1 MFYEDYERS
10 SLRLSYSKTPT
21 GSAEVLEENNFYPFG
36 LKHEGYNVLAGNP
49 AYNYEYNGKEL
60 QKETDWSDYGA
71 RMYMSDIGRWG
82 VIDPL
87 AEQMTR
93 YSPYNYAFNN
103 PVSFID
109 PDGRRPLPPEED
121 FKSNAPSNGMLA
133 YLASGGKID
142 RGSIMAFYG
151 LNDHMGEFFAKVQAG
166 GGGGN
171 ASSENPPGSR
181 GHFWKDVSSF
191 FKRIFGSG
199 RKNSGSLVV
208 GPAKSITAVDYDADG
223 VRLFGLITGANY
235 NPMEEYRAN
244 RDNPFYNEG
253 ESSLDRSFRLMN
265 SSHIEIMQDFGGG
278 GYNMFGGY
286 GRIGNVAGATEG
298 VSIASKISA
307 EAEANGI
314 LSTQRGIN
322 PAKVAEYFEQ
332 MSNGT
337 YKPTGGAGY
346 IHEGKYILTDG
357 NHRMNAAIRHGIES
371 GNFKY
376 IEEIINKGNFIR
388 RNPLIDN
395 YKVYKLPVK

>member
-1 MFYEDYERS
+1 
-10 SLRLSYSKTPT
+10 
-21 GSAEVLEENNFYPFG
+21 
-36 LKHEGYNVLAGNP
+36 
-49 AYNYEYNGKEL
+49 
-60 QKETDWSDYGA
+60 
-71 RMYMSDIGRWG
+71 
-82 VIDPL
+82 
-87 AEQMTR
+87 
-93 YSPYNYAFNN
+93 YNYAFNN
-103 PVSFID
+103 PVNFVD
-109 PDGRRPLPPEED
+109 PDGR
-121 FKSNAPSNGMLA
+121 APYNPRS
-133 YLASGGKID
+133 
-142 RGSIMAFYG
+142 FYG
-151 LNDHMGEFFAKVQAG
+151 EHSAFNGDFDRNTTLLYGNGSFGSTNYAAFSFADGDQG
-166 GGGGN
+166 GGGGTQGN
-171 ASSENPPGSR
+171 GPKPGTWQSV
-181 GHFWKDVSSF
+181 KNF
-191 FKRIFGSG
+191 FKSLFGGGKKSSG
-199 RKNSGSLVV
+199 RLEV
-208 GPAKSITAVDYDADG
+208 GPAERIADYDADG

-286 GRIGNVAGATEG
+286 GRIGNVAGAVEE
-298 VSIASKISA
+298 VSIISKISA

-346 IHEGKYILTDG
+346 IYEGKYILTDG
-357 NHRMNAAIRHGIES
+357 NHRMNAAIKYGIES